1 MGFYLLSVALLHVP
15 AVQRGVT
22 LLISGALKDILH
34 TELSIS
40 RVDLGYFNR
49 IILDDVVIKDPKNKD
64 LLKAARLSAKIE
76 WASLLHGKISIS
88 NVQFYGF
95 DIHLYQRTQKEKP
108 NFQFLIDTFAKKD
121 SLPSNPNLRIN
132 SVLVRRGKLSWH
144 RYDKPPTPGRFN
156 PNHIVLDKIS
166 ATLSLKSYTADSLN
180 LNIKKFSFEEHS
192 GIQLKQLSFK
202 ITANREKALLDH
214 FTIELPHSRLALHP
228 VTMSY
233 RHIKEGSGK
242 GRYQDFTF
250 QGSIEEGAFSFADF
264 IPLYHKPTQSHTLEE
279 FPTLTVEARFNGN
292 LKQVLIDQFT
302 LYTPDRSMVLEA
314 PLAISHLEN
323 PAQRTIKADIR
334 KLQITPTGL
343 KQLSEWVPNGKI
355 SISPYLQAIG
365 TLEATGALS
374 YRPQYLKSH
383 LNLHTDLGTLAVSG
397 SFAKGNEIEAEVH
410 TPGFQLGK
418 LAGREEQFGE
428 TAFDLSGKGLLRS
441 GAYPALSL
449 QGTIGRFSYNHYD
462 YHDITVDVDY
472 RKGGFAGNV
481 SINDPHL
488 ALTTKGEFNLHSS
501 TPYIKAEA
509 SVRHFAPHALAL
521 TSKYAGTVFQGNLQA
536 DFQGHNIENM
546 EGLIS
551 LNDFCMST
559 SEENYTLGPICFKA
573 TNEPGKRKL
582 SLHISGSAR

>member
-22 LLISGALKDILH
+22 FLISEALKDILH
-34 TELSIS
+34 TELSIG

-49 IILDDVVIKDPKNKD
+49 IILDDVRIKDQKKKD

-76 WASLLHGKISIS
+76 LTSLLHGKISIS
-88 NVQFYGF
+88 NVQLYGF
-95 DIHLYQRTQKEKP
+95 DIHLYQGREREKP

-144 RYDKPPTPGRFN
+144 RYDKSSTPGRFN
-156 PNHIVLDKIS
+156 PDHIVLDKIS

-180 LNIKKFSFEEHS
+180 LNVKKFSFEEHS
-192 GIQLKQLSFK
+192 GLQLKQLSFK
-202 ITANREKALLDH
+202 ITANREKAQLDH

-233 RHIKEGSGK
+233 RHIKEGNGK

-250 QGSIEEGAFSFADF
+250 QGSIEQGTFSFADF
-264 IPLYHKPTQSHTLEE
+264 IPFYPKSVQNHVLEE
-279 FPTLTVEARFNGN
+279 LPTLAAEAQFSGN
-292 LKQVLIDQFT
+292 LKQILIDQFA

-314 PLAISHLEN
+314 PLTIRHLEN

-334 KLQITPTGL
+334 NLRITPAGL
-343 KQLSEWVPNGKI
+343 KQLSEWTSNDKI
-355 SISPYLQAIG
+355 PISPYLQAIG
-365 TLEATGALS
+365 TLEVTGALS
-374 YRPQYLKSH
+374 YRSQYLKSH
-383 LNLHTDLGTLAVSG
+383 LNLHTDLGSLALFG

-418 LAGREEQFGE
+418 LTGREEQFGE

-441 GAYPALSL
+441 GAYPVLSL
-449 QGTIGRFSYNHYD
+449 QGTIGRLSYNHYD

-559 SEENYTLGPICFKA
+559 SEENYTLGPICFLLV
-573 TNEPGKRKL
+573 RYV
-582 SLHISGSAR
+582 